1 MKRRFR
7 KALPPDVGRT
17 LLKGCNLSLCLL
29 ALSYPLTSIAATST
43 EFDETHQES
52 LKGAWQCRAKMNDG
66 IYLEINTTD
75 AFMDNGLYVSV
86 GSMVMMPTQGFTTLD
101 YTLTQY
107 FTWKDTQDGILL
119 TVSHSDIKNLSGS
132 GHDDIFPIQ
141 KLFYET
147 GDSFVLPVSWQ
158 GDALILQKL
167 NGKLLSTCSEIQP

>member
-1 MKRRFR
+1 MLT
-7 KALPPDVGRT
+7 ALLYGQ
-17 LLKGCNLSLCLL
+17 L
-29 ALSYPLTSIAATST
+29 IAANAIAKDDAATT
-43 EFDETHQES
+43 NVTP
-52 LKGAWQCRAKMNDG
+52 LMGAWQCRAKMNDG

-101 YTLTQY
+101 YTVTQY
-107 FTWKDTQDGILL
+107 FTWKDTKDGILL

-147 GDSFVLPVSWQ
+147 GDSFLLPVNWQ
-158 GDALILQKL
+158 GDELILQKL
-167 NGKLLSTCSEIQP
+167 KGKLPSTCTEIQP